1 MTAKH
6 SFDSPERLGTKKMGR
21 WCRCDRTMPTKQS
34 TPKKMNFITAA
45 KRDGYMKKGGGF
57 NQTTAKARF
66 ECVQKI
72 SPPHEMIEQV
82 QHVQYYKN
90 KRPATCEATKND
102 M

>member
-1 MTAKH
+1 
-6 SFDSPERLGTKKMGR
+6 
-21 WCRCDRTMPTKQS
+21 MPTKQS

-45 KRDGYMKKGGGF
+45 KREGYMKKGGGF
-57 NQTTAKARF
+57 KPLPKRNSDAYK
-66 ECVQKI
+66 KK

-90 KRPATCEATKND
+90 ERPATCEATEND